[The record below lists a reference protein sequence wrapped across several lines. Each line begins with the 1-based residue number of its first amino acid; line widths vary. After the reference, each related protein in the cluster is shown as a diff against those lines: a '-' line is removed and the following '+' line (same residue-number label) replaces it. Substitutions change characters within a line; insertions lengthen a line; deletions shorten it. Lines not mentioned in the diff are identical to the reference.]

1 MVLKVYAY
9 FKICFGKIKIM
20 GGGIYMESKNIFK
33 NGSNIARTLAA
44 IVAGILT
51 DMLYDV
57 LTEDHFEGN
66 ITDNTIK
73 INKVNEHS
81 ILENICSIIILFV
94 ILWLILSYVVPTIIY
109 IISSLKTYNIPKTDR
124 KKVLDTY
131 KEFKHE
137 IIELQNQI
145 QNMNAQCECNYLLI
159 FSDTCRIILELHK
172 VFCSDKE
179 KNKNIVKS
187 SFRTG
192 STVND
197 IGKELSSYE
206 FLAVLNMAKNILEL
220 SYNNVQHNADDLS
233 TYDYTCILSYWEDLM
248 HLPQSFNLP
257 L

>member
-1 MVLKVYAY
+1 
-9 FKICFGKIKIM
+9 
-20 GGGIYMESKNIFK
+20 MESKNIFK

-57 LTEDHFEGN
+57 LTEDYFEGN
-66 ITDNTIK
+66 ITDKTVK
-73 INKVNEHS
+73 IIKVNEHS
-81 ILENICSIIILFV
+81 ILENICIIIILFV
-94 ILWLILSYVVPTIIY
+94 ILWLFLSYIVPTIIY
-109 IISSLKTYNIPKTDR
+109 FISSLIPYNIPKTDR

-131 KEFKHE
+131 KEFKNE
-137 IIELQNQI
+137 VIELQNQL
-145 QNMNAQCECNYLLI
+145 QNMNTQCECNYLLI
-159 FSDTCRIILELHK
+159 FSDTCRVILELHK
-172 VFCSDKE
+172 VFCSKKE
-179 KNKNIVKS
+179 KNKNIIRS

-206 FLAVLNMAKNILEL
+206 FFAVLNMAKNILDL
-220 SYNNVQHNADDLS
+220 SYNNVQHNQDDLS